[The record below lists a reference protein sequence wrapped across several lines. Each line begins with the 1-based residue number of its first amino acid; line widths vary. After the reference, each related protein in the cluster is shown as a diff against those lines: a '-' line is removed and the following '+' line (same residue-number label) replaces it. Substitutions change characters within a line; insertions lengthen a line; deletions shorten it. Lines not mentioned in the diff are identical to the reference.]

1 MTIDRHDTEPAP
13 ELSDEFWGE
22 QTEWTQRRRPAER
35 SSIGATIGRWWD
47 HLLGGDADSERAH
60 GRSATPSSTDIRRH
74 DSDLHDDG
82 DDGDGGDD
90 SGWTIEPEPSPERR
104 AGVDP
109 LIARLGGL
117 AVIVTLAAPLIVGFT
132 ASGDESSSADAPLV
146 AIADAPEGSSAA
158 PATTGAVADA
168 SVAAPT
174 DPSTSAEPLS
184 DAAEA
189 TSPPTSGA
197 DEAVATS
204 IESAPAVLEQ
214 APDPALVVS
223 EPVVTTPPCGARYE
237 LAAGDYWIRL
247 ADAAGVSLSDLLAVN
262 EASVDTVLVPGRS
275 ICLPVGAT
283 TPAPPTTT
291 APAPARTATSNTP
304 TPRSTVTTTVA
315 PAPATTVPSRPAAVS
330 TSQAAQIIRDVW
342 PDDLEERSLE
352 IAQRE
357 SNLRSN
363 VNNSCCYGLFQI
375 HWTAHKRWLASLG
388 VTSAAQLYD
397 PTVNA
402 TAAYTLYQRSGGF
415 GPWGG

>member
-1 MTIDRHDTEPAP
+1 MTTDPHDTDPAP

-22 QTEWTQRRRPAER
+22 QTEWTERRRPAER
-35 SSIGATIGRWWD
+35 IGIGATIGRWWD

-60 GRSATPSSTDIRRH
+60 GRSATHSSTAVRQRG
-74 DSDLHDDG
+74 SDLHDAGDDG
-82 DDGDGGDD
+82 DDGGN

-104 AGVDP
+104 GGVDP

-132 ASGDESSSADAPLV
+132 ASGDESSSVDAPLV

-174 DPSTSAEPLS
+174 DPATSAEPLS
-184 DAAEA
+184 DAAEV

-197 DEAVATS
+197 DDAVATS
-204 IESAPAVLEQ
+204 IESAPALLEQ
-214 APDPALVVS
+214 APDPAPVES

-247 ADAAGVSLSDLLAVN
+247 ADASGVSLADLLAVN
-262 EASVDTVLVPGRS
+262 DASVDTVLVPGRS
-275 ICLPVGAT
+275 ICLPVGAA
-283 TPAPPTTT
+283 TPAPPATA
-291 APAPARTATSNTP
+291 APAPARTTTST
-304 TPRSTVTTTVA
+304 TSAPRSTVTTTVA
-315 PAPATTVPSRPAAVS
+315 PAPTTTVPSRPAAVS
-330 TSQAAQIIRDVW
+330 TSQATQIIRDVW
-342 PDDLEERSLE
+342 PDDLEERALE
-352 IAQRE
+352 IAKRE

-375 HWTAHKRWLASLG
+375 HWTAHKSWLASLG
-388 VTSAAQLYD
+388 VTSASQLYD

>member
-1 MTIDRHDTEPAP
+1 MTTDRHDPDPAP

-60 GRSATPSSTDIRRH
+60 GRSATPSSTDVRRH

-82 DDGDGGDD
+82 DDGDDGDN

-104 AGVDP
+104 GGVDP

-132 ASGDESSSADAPLV
+132 ASGDESSSDDAPIV
-146 AIADAPEGSSAA
+146 AIADAPEGASAA

-174 DPSTSAEPLS
+174 DPATSAEPLS
-184 DAAEA
+184 DAAEV

-197 DEAVATS
+197 DQAVATS
-204 IESAPAVLEQ
+204 IEPTPALLEL
-214 APDPALVVS
+214 APDPAPVES
-223 EPVVTTPPCGARYE
+223 EPVATTPPCGARYE

-262 EASVDTVLVPGRS
+262 DASVDTVLVPGRS
-275 ICLPVGAT
+275 ICLPVGAA
-283 TPAPPTTT
+283 TPAPPTTA
-291 APAPARTATSNTP
+291 APAPSRAVTSNTSA
-304 TPRSTVTTTVA
+304 PRSAVTTSVA
-315 PAPATTVPSRPAAVS
+315 PAPATTVPSRPAAVPA
-330 TSQAAQIIRDVW
+330 SQAVQIIRDVW
-342 PDDLEERSLE
+342 PDDLEERAIQ
-352 IAQRE
+352 IAWRE
-357 SNLRSN
+357 SNHKSN

-375 HWTAHKRWLASLG
+375 HWTAHKSWLASLG
-388 VTSAAQLYD
+388 VTSAVQLYD

-402 TAAYTLYQRSGGF
+402 TAAYALYQRSGGF